1 MSASPAEFRLEIVPR
16 ARFDVIDINQRI
28 AAEHGDVLREF
39 PRALY
44 FSYHTTAG
52 YLEQSLSNRLSEGRD
67 GNGGG
72 DGLQPYIEVFQT
84 LFPAGADYRH
94 DQMELREELSAEQRV
109 DEPRN
114 ADSHLA
120 YIGSGL
126 RSCVTY
132 QNRPGA
138 SVYFIDLDGE
148 YEGKQRRRQTS
159 VVGYTEERRIDR
171 ATLEIPVSGHPI
183 DSVNLKDPKLGLY
196 QTIDELV
203 ARHGVGRGRVTVTL
217 SASERQ
223 AGLTVNEYE
232 TLLMKHDLIEVL
244 HDPLRFM
251 AEKGRHMLSD
261 PRAVPNR
268 AIEYAKFDLVTVLNK
283 LIDKLGMNESLV
295 EKALARLMAVPA
307 DRFLRMKRSINLLVS
322 STGDGPSRVVQG
334 SYQSPILVQW
344 KKSERQARMVD
355 VVLTEFS

>member
-1 MSASPAEFRLEIVPR
+1 MSSAPAELRLEIVPR

-28 AAEHGDVLREF
+28 HEQHGDVLRAY

-52 YLEQSLSNRLSEGRD
+52 YLEQSLSSRLKSGE
-67 GNGGG
+67 

-94 DQMELREELSAEQRV
+94 DRMELREELSAEQRI

-132 QNRPGA
+132 QNKPGNP
-138 SVYFIDLDGE
+138 VYFIDLDGV
-148 YEGKQRRRQTS
+148 YEGKKRRRLTS
-159 VVGYTEERRIDR
+159 VVGYRDEHRVDR
-171 ATLEIPVSGHPI
+171 TTLEIPVSGHPI
-183 DSVNLKDPKLGLY
+183 DSINLKDPKLGLY

-203 ARHGVGRGRVTVTL
+203 ARHGVGRGRVTVSL
-217 SASERQ
+217 GAAERQ

-244 HDPLRFM
+244 RDPLRFM

-268 AIEYAKFDLVTVLNK
+268 AIEYAKFDLVTVLNR

-295 EKALARLMAVPA
+295 EKVLARLMALPA
-307 DRFLRMKRSINLLVS
+307 DRFLRMKRSVNLLVS
-322 STGDGPSRVVQG
+322 TTESGPSRVVSG

-344 KKSERQARMVD
+344 EKSARQARTVEIA
-355 VVLTEFS
+355 LTEFS